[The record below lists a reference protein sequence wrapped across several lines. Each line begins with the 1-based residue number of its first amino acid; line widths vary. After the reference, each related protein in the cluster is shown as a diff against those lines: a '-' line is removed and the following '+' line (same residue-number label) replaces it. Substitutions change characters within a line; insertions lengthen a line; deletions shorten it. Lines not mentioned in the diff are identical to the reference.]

1 MPSAESFGRGGRKL
15 RIAYARVFHEGNAFS
30 PLATT
35 QKSFE
40 DFHAFEGEA
49 LAEKCRLRGHELEG
63 FLREAELSGFVQAA
77 RIAGD
82 VETVPL
88 VSFMTV
94 PSGKLTAECFAWIRE
109 RLAARLDAI
118 GEVDGVYL
126 ALHGSMQVE
135 GLDEAPEGVLIR
147 DVKTHTGGKPVG
159 ASFDL
164 HGNLAPSIAD
174 PLTVLTAYRT
184 NPHRDLFQTGFR
196 AGTRLIRALRGHITP
211 THAWRKLPMLI
222 GGGTTVD
229 FLKPMRAVF
238 SKMKRLERQPG
249 VVSVHLFMVH
259 PFNDAKDLGWA
270 VHVTTDD
277 DPALADRI
285 ADDLAEQ
292 VFALRHEPL
301 PPFIS
306 AKEALAE
313 VKKKRLAKRTGTI
326 SLVDT
331 CDVVGA
337 GAPGGNTHL
346 LGALLE
352 DQTLRVYVPVHD
364 AAAVDACW
372 NAPIGDEVDL
382 VVRGVDTGA
391 GEPEVPIH
399 AVIAARCENESGRV
413 VRLDVGKVSI
423 AITERLPLTI
433 APRFWR
439 EIGLSPWQADAI
451 VQKTFFHYRFFYA
464 AVNRGNIPVASAG
477 PTSFTNF
484 DRLTFD
490 LPVWPQAEVSEW
502 RGFDRARR
510 AVREAEP
517 VG

>member
-1 MPSAESFGRGGRKL
+1 MARTGRGGRPL
-15 RIAYARVFHEGNAFS
+15 RVGYGRIFHEANAFS
-30 PLATT
+30 PLRTERGD
-35 QKSFE
+35 FE
-40 DFHAFEGEA
+40 RMHRVVGPQ
-49 LAEKCRLRGHELEG
+49 LAAASGLRGSELAG
-63 FLREAELSGFVQAA
+63 YMPHAELSGFRAAA
-77 RIAGD
+77 RLAGG

-88 VSFMTV
+88 ASSLAV
-94 PSGKLTAECFAWIRE
+94 PSGPVTRACFDFLVDDLVARVE
-109 RLAARLDAI
+109 AAGAL
-118 GEVDGVYL
+118 DGVYL
-126 ALHGSMQVE
+126 ALHGSMEVA
-135 GLDEAPEGVLIR
+135 GLDEAPEAVILRRVRGALP
-147 DVKTHTGGKPVG
+147 GGAKIA

-164 HGNLAPSIAD
+164 HANLSAGMVE
-174 PLTVLTAYRT
+174 PLDTLVAYRT
-184 NPHRDLFQTGFR
+184 NPHWDLAPTGFR
-196 AGTRLIRALRGHITP
+196 AGNRLIRSLRGQIRP

-229 FLKPMRAVF
+229 FMKPMRGVF
-238 SKMKRLERQPG
+238 REMRRLEKRAG

-277 DPALADRI
+277 DPALADHL
-285 ADDLAEQ
+285 ADELAER
-292 VFALRHEPL
+292 VFALRHEAL
-301 PPFIS
+301 PPFVS
-306 AKEALAE
+306 AEEALAE

-337 GAPGGNTHL
+337 GSPGGNTHL
-346 LGALLE
+346 LGALLA

-372 NAPIGDEVDL
+372 NTPLGTEVDL

-399 AVIAARCENESGRV
+399 AVVAARCENESGRV
-413 VRLDVGKVSI
+413 VRLDVGTVSI
-423 AITERLPLTI
+423 AVTERLPLTI

-439 EIGLSPWQADAI
+439 EIDLSPWQADAI
-451 VQKTFFHYRFFYA
+451 VQKTFFHYRFFYV

-490 LPVWPQAEVSEW
+490 LPVWPQANVEGW
-502 RGFDRARR
+502 RDFDRARR
-510 AVREAEP
+510 AVEA
-517 VG
+517 